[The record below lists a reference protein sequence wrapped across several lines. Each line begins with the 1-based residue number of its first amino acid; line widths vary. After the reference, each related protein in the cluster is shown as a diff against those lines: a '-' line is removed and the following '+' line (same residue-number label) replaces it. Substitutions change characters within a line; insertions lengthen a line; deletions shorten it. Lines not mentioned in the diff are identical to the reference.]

1 MTNFFKHILMGFATV
16 GERFYT
22 IANSFNPD
30 NSIKSYDDVKKRYTK
45 IQQKYKKLRNSIK

>member
-1 MTNFFKHILMGFATV
+1 MGFATI
-16 GERFYT
+16 GEGFYT

-30 NSIKSYDDVKKRYTK
+30 NAIKSYDDVKKRHAK